1 MPHAASAALDFSS
14 AVAESVRASGGDA
27 AAWGERVGWDV
38 EPLLRDPE
46 EIRATLIELGL
57 ANVEVRAGGNGVEAR
72 ALGSA
77 GERRGS
83 GREVSVRFAHAPEAA

>member
-1 MPHAASAALDFSS
+1 VDYYDAYPDLTPDLLSEWAVLDTHDTLTD
-14 AVAESVRASGGDA
+14 RYKH
-27 AAWGERVGWDV
+27 
-38 EPLLRDPE
+38 LRDPE